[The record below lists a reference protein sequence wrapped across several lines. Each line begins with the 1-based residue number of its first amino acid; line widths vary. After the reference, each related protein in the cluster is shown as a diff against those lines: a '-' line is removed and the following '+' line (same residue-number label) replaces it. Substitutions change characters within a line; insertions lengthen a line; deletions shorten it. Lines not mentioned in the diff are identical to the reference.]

1 MTWETLTNINFL
13 DLVSQLQTKLKEGIY
28 DKIIEIWPYLIGAV
42 IVFILWIILSIF
54 VYKFIIYLFKRFKI
68 LELIDKLD
76 IDFDDDEEDKVE
88 AEKNK
93 DNKEYKRPTL
103 SQKLWK
109 KIQIDKMIAKA
120 IGYYIVLVFFRISI
134 VIIGI
139 EDVEIALWELIGY
152 LPKLFLWVIIWFF
165 WIRFSNFVYD
175 IVYHPMSL
183 AKQKTGKIIAS
194 GAKII
199 ILFFTLMLVL
209 EYTHIVEPGII
220 RIILIGFI
228 SMLTIAWGLAFGLG
242 WKDIAKEILESFRK

>member
-1 MTWETLTNINFL
+1 MTWETLPNINFL
-13 DLVSQLQTKLKEGIY
+13 DLVFQLQAKLKEGIY
-28 DKIIEIWPYLIGAV
+28 DKVIEIWPYLIGAI
-42 IVFILWIILSIF
+42 IVFVLWIIISIF
-54 VYKFIIYLFKRFKI
+54 AYKFIIYLFKRFKI

-76 IDFDDDEEDKVE
+76 IDFDDDEDDKVE

-93 DNKEYKRPTL
+93 DNEGYKKPTL

-139 EDVEIALWELIGY
+139 DEVEQALWQLIGY
-152 LPKLFLWVIIWFF
+152 LPRLFLWIIIWFF
-165 WIRFSNFVYD
+165 GIRFSNFVYD

-209 EYTHIVEPGII
+209 QYTQIVEDSII
-220 RIILIGFI
+220 HIILIGFI

-242 WKDIAKEILESFRK
+242 WKNIAKEILESFRK